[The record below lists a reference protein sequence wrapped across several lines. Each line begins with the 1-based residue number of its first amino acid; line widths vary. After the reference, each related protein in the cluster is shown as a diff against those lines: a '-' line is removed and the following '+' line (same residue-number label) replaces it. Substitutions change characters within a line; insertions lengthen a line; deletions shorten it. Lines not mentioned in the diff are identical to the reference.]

1 MDDMTAE
8 RLAKRLNVTGTIRE
22 LSGLLEEIQ
31 ELIEVRGDRQD
42 ILRKLEHTYCI
53 CRKNCA
59 NINFQESDTGISL
72 AAIKI
77 IVDDLI
83 FQIHNGTMRLFTCLA
98 VAEGET
104 EDDIDEQTL
113 GEFRSMMIRIA
124 IPLHNILSSHARHL
138 IPASTN
144 AA

>member
-1 MDDMTAE
+1 MDDVITERLAE
-8 RLAKRLNVTGTIRE
+8 RLIVTMTIRE
-22 LSGLLEEIQ
+22 ISDLLEEVRS
-31 ELIEVRGDRQD
+31 LIWAHSDRQG
-42 ILRKLEHTYCI
+42 ILQKLERVYTMCLENGADI
-53 CRKNCA
+53 GFRDG
-59 NINFQESDTGISL
+59 DTGISL
-72 AAIKI
+72 AAIRI

-124 IPLHNILSSHARHL
+124 IPLHNILSSHARRL
-138 IPASTN
+138 IPASTD